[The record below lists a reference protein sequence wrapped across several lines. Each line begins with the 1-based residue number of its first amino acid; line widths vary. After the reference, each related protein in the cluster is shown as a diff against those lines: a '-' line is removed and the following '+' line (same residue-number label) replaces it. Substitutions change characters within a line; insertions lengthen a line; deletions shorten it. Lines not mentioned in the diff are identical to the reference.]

1 MYLIVND
8 KKRCSVVGRSKLD
21 QFKSDQTCG
30 HSILTDFRCFG
41 ANFVWSRIMPDLN
54 LYKSFPCSLRG
65 FILSIMFVLMENKLI
80 WDRAVIFFMCFGRFK
95 IDAFSGVRGNFRLD
109 PGTSGLKLFG
119 VAPKHTPKWTSNG
132 PGAHHFR
139 AAHAWRTQK

>member
-1 MYLIVND
+1 MYLVVND

-41 ANFVWSRIMPDLN
+41 ANFVWSWIMPDLDWS
-54 LYKSFPCSLRG
+54 KAFPCSLRG

-80 WDRAVIFFMCFGRFK
+80 
-95 IDAFSGVRGNFRLD
+95 
-109 PGTSGLKLFG
+109 
-119 VAPKHTPKWTSNG
+119 
-132 PGAHHFR
+132 
-139 AAHAWRTQK
+139 